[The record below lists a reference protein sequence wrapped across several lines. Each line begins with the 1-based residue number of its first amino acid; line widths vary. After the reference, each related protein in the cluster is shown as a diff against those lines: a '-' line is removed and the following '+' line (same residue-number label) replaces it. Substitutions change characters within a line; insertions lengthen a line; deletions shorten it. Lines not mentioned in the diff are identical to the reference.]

1 MVYGY
6 IRVSAR
12 DQNIERQW
20 EALQA
25 FPVPIRNIYIDR
37 QSGKSFD
44 RPQYLQLL
52 TLLQKGDLVVV
63 HSIDRLG
70 RNYDEILEQWRTIT
84 RDKQADILV
93 LDFPLLDTREKLGVD
108 NRLTGRFLSDLVLQI
123 LAYVAQQERENIH
136 RRQAEGIACA
146 QAHGVHF
153 GPPTAELPANFE
165 KLYLR
170 WQAGALPTKELLRR
184 CKMTRSTFYRRV
196 RQRQQ
201 PPAVGD

>member
-70 RNYDEILEQWRTIT
+70 RNYEEILEQWRTIT

-123 LAYVAQQERENIH
+123 LAYVA
-136 RRQAEGIACA
+136 
-146 QAHGVHF
+146 
-153 GPPTAELPANFE
+153 
-165 KLYLR
+165 
-170 WQAGALPTKELLRR
+170 
-184 CKMTRSTFYRRV
+184 
-196 RQRQQ
+196 
-201 PPAVGD
+201 